1 MTGFL
6 IEYHRPS
13 GDWSLQSFSGEN
25 GYRRAMEDSFMLERA
40 RRSEEFEVAAL
51 ASDSVE
57 TLKSTHS
64 RYFRGTERQ
73 PGFSSKWAD
82 SPAH

>member
-13 GDWSLQSFSGEN
+13 GDWSLRSFLGEN
-25 GYRRAMEDSFMLERA
+25 GYRCAMEDSFVLERA
-40 RRSEEFEVAAL
+40 RSSEDFEVAAL
-51 ASDSVE
+51 ASDSIE
-57 TLKSTHS
+57 TLRATHS
-64 RYFRGTERQ
+64 RHFRGTERQ

-82 SPAH
+82 SLAH